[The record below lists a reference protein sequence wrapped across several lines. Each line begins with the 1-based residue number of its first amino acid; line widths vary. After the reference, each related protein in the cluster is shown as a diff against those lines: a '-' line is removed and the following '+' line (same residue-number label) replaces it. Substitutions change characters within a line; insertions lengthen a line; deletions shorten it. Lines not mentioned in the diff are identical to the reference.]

1 MWNKRSLT
9 YGVNNWGLER
19 TEIMLEIKG
28 KMNTAICYAKV
39 IEDVAIEQIKRMCDY
54 ELTAGNKVRIMP
66 DVHAGK
72 GCTIGTTMTVTDK
85 ACPNIVGVDIG
96 CGMYTVKLADK
107 SLDFE
112 KIDEACHYIPSG
124 RNVWDGRRE
133 RFDIQE
139 LKCYR
144 ALKDTKR
151 LARSLGT
158 LGGGNH
164 FIEIDKA
171 ADGAHYL
178 VIHSGSRNLG
188 KQVAEIYQQLAI
200 DLHAGKEDYFIRREE
215 IIRTYKEAGRRAEI
229 QNALKELAKEYTA
242 KTPDVPEDLCWL
254 YGSFLGDYLHDVE
267 ICQRF
272 ACRNR
277 EIMAETILERTGM
290 SKEEAF
296 HTIHNYIDTNE
307 MILRKGAIAAHKGE
321 RVLIPINMRDGSV
334 IAVGKGNPE
343 WNYSAPHGAGRIMS
357 RGKAKETL
365 SLEEYRASME
375 GIYTTSVNESTLDEA
390 PMVYKSLYDIL
401 DVINEAVDIV
411 DIIKP
416 VYNFKA
422 GEDDKPWEKR
432 GENDK
437 YFLEY
442 YPKNN

>member
-1 MWNKRSLT
+1 
-9 YGVNNWGLER
+9 
-19 TEIMLEIKG
+19 MLEIKG
-28 KMNTAICYAKV
+28 KTNTAICYAKV

-85 ACPNIVGVDIG
+85 VCPNIVGVDIG

-112 KIDEACHYIPSG
+112 KIDEACHYVPSG

-171 ADGAHYL
+171 ADGTHYL

-200 DLHAGKEDYFIRREE
+200 ELHAGKEDYFIRREE
-215 IIRTYKEAGRRAEI
+215 IIRTYKEAGRRVEI
-229 QNALKELAKEYTA
+229 QDALKELAKEYTA

-290 SKEEAF
+290 PKEEAF
-296 HTIHNYIDTNE
+296 HTIHNYIDTDE

-321 RVLIPINMRDGSV
+321 RVLIPINMIDGSV

-390 PMVYKSLYDIL
+390 PMVYKSLDDIL

-422 GEDDKPWEKR
+422 GEDEKPWEKR
-432 GENDK
+432 GKNDK

-442 YPKNN
+442 NPKNN